1 MAQAAYDHFNS
12 VLGEAFAR
20 TRRLNLEAFGLPSLG
35 INVLENVFTEDEIKG
50 VIMSMPND
58 RAPGLDGFTGIF
70 YKKTWEI
77 IKHDVM
83 MAFHAFWACD
93 MRSLHHLNDALMVLL
108 KKKEV
113 PAGLKTTG
121 L

>member
-58 RAPGLDGFTGIF
+58 RAPGPDGFTGIF
-70 YKKTWEI
+70 YKKNLGNHQVRCHEGLP
-77 IKHDVM
+77 
-83 MAFHAFWACD
+83 
-93 MRSLHHLNDALMVLL
+93 RVL
-108 KKKEV
+108 
-113 PAGLKTTG
+113 GM
-121 L
+121 